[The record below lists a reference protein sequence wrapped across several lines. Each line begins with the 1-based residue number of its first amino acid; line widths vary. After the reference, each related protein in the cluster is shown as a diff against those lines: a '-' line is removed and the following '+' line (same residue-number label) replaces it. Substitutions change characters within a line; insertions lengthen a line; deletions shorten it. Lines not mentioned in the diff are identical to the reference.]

1 MIHQTSQD
9 KCLRREVEINVKAK
23 QKENCSSLAVK

>member
-9 KCLRREVEINVKAK
+9 KCLRREVLINGRARL
-23 QKENCSSLAVK
+23 KENCSSLAVK